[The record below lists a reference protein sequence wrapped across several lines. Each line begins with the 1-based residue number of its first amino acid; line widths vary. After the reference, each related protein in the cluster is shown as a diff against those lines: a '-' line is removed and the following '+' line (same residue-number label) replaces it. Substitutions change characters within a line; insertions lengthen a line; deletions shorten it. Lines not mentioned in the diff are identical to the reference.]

1 MVVGGLVSSVSGGV
15 ISDKLSI
22 KDSMG
27 LANVC
32 IYGSVLGMPMF
43 ILSVLIIKN
52 FWLSMFFYAL
62 KTLFSENWWSTSL
75 TMVQNTVPSNKFGMM
90 LTSSQL
96 FGRLSCSASTIFLAY
111 LVNVFN
117 CYQNPILFSQIIAIF
132 GFLSYSASIISFYI
146 AGRHYKAKVEK
157 KDFALFD
164 NIYAK

>member
-1 MVVGGLVSSVSGGV
+1 MVVGGLVSSISGGI
-15 ISDKLSI
+15 ISDKLSV

-32 IYGSVLGMPMF
+32 MYGSILGMPMF

-62 KTLFSENWWSTSL
+62 KTMFSENWWSTSL
-75 TMVQNTVPSNKFGMM
+75 TMIQNTVPSNKFGMM

-111 LVNVFN
+111 LVN
-117 CYQNPILFSQIIAIF
+117 
-132 GFLSYSASIISFYI
+132 
-146 AGRHYKAKVEK
+146 
-157 KDFALFD
+157 
-164 NIYAK
+164 